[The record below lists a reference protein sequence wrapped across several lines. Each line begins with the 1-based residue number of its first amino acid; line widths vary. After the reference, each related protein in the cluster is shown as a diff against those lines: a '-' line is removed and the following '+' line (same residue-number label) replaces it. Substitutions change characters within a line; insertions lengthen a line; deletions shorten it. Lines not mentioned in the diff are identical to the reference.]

1 MTNTIRC
8 KLCKEELETNTSVCK
23 GCNNDSVNEL
33 SREDR
38 RQLMLQYA
46 FIIFGLLSIPL
57 MLINDWLGW
66 IDIKREWS
74 TYFFGYIVLSS
85 AVIFISL
92 ITFLC
97 WNKFVNTE
105 KCESGTRTVK

>member
-1 MTNTIRC
+1 
-8 KLCKEELETNTSVCK
+8 
-23 GCNNDSVNEL
+23 
-33 SREDR
+33 
-38 RQLMLQYA
+38 
-46 FIIFGLLSIPL
+46 

-97 WNKFVNTE
+97 WNKFVNT
-105 KCESGTRTVK
+105 